1 LKPGL
6 PLPSWGKV
14 RPGDIKYAD
23 LTNDGKINDEDVTAI
38 GGSSVPEIVY
48 GFGFSFRHKG
58 FDISALFQGVALTDF
73 VVGGDYDDA
82 RNQYYI
88 PGAGSGAVANILA
101 NADDRWTPEN
111 PSQDV
116 FWPRLSLGVNENNS
130 QSSSWWLKD
139 GSFMRLKN
147 FEMGYTF
154 LRKGTGKER
163 PVNNLRLFF
172 RGTNLFTISDFK
184 LWDPELSG
192 YGFAAYPISR
202 VVSLGLDIS
211 FN

>member
-1 LKPGL
+1 M
-6 PLPSWGKV
+6 
-14 RPGDIKYAD
+14 
-23 LTNDGKINDEDVTAI
+23 
-38 GGSSVPEIVY
+38 
-48 GFGFSFRHKG
+48 
-58 FDISALFQGVALTDF
+58 
-73 VVGGDYDDA
+73 
-82 RNQYYI
+82 
-88 PGAGSGAVANILA
+88 
-101 NADDRWTPEN
+101 
-111 PSQDV
+111 

-154 LRKGTGKER
+154 LRKGMGKER
-163 PVNNLRLFF
+163 PVNNLRIFF
-172 RGTNLFTISDFK
+172 RGTNLFTISEFK

>member
-1 LKPGL
+1 M
-6 PLPSWGKV
+6 
-14 RPGDIKYAD
+14 
-23 LTNDGKINDEDVTAI
+23 
-38 GGSSVPEIVY
+38 
-48 GFGFSFRHKG
+48 
-58 FDISALFQGVALTDF
+58 
-73 VVGGDYDDA
+73 
-82 RNQYYI
+82 
-88 PGAGSGAVANILA
+88 ANILA
-101 NADDRWTPEN
+101 NVDDRWTPEN

-154 LRKGTGKER
+154 LRRGTGKDR
-163 PVNNLRLFF
+163 AVNNLRFF
-172 RGTNLFTISDFK
+172 VRGTNLFTISDFK

>member
-1 LKPGL
+1 M
-6 PLPSWGKV
+6 
-14 RPGDIKYAD
+14 
-23 LTNDGKINDEDVTAI
+23 
-38 GGSSVPEIVY
+38 
-48 GFGFSFRHKG
+48 
-58 FDISALFQGVALTDF
+58 ALTDF

-88 PGAGSGAVANILA
+88 PGAGSGAVANILG
-101 NADDRWTPEN
+101 NVDDRWTPEN

-130 QSSSWWLKD
+130 QSSSWWLKN
-139 GSFMRLKN
+139 GAFLRLKN

-154 LRKGTGKER
+154 LRKGAGKDR
-163 PVNNLRLFF
+163 VVNNMRLFV
-172 RGTNLFTISDFK
+172 RGTNLFTISEFD